1 LDIMG
6 AKVVRDVEPGEII
19 AVDADGVRS
28 IKPFPPTPQTRCV
41 FEYVYFA
48 RPDSAIFGGSVD
60 RARRGLGRALAREAP
75 APGADLVF
83 AVPDSANAAALGYA
97 EESGLQLEHAL
108 IRNHYIGRTFIQP
121 SHGERIS
128 KVRVKYN
135 PVHEVLQ
142 GKSVVMIDDSIVRGT
157 TTRGLVSLVRAA
169 GAREVHMR
177 VASPP
182 IKGPCYYGIDIP
194 TRNELIAVG
203 RSVDEI
209 AQTIG
214 VDSLAYLSLDGM
226 LTAMPDGPGGF
237 CHACFSGQ
245 YPVKPPRNLDEDRS
259 RTSTPISVPA
269 V

>member
-1 LDIMG
+1 M
-6 AKVVRDVEPGEII
+6 
-19 AVDADGVRS
+19 
-28 IKPFPPTPQTRCV
+28 
-41 FEYVYFA
+41 YFA
-48 RPDSAIFGGSVD
+48 RPDSTIFSGSVD
-60 RARRGLGRALAREAP
+60 RARRALGRALAKEAP

-83 AVPDSANAAALGYA
+83 AVPDSSIAAALGYS
-97 EESGLQLEHAL
+97 EEAGLRLEHAL

-121 SHGERIS
+121 TQEGRNS

-135 PVHEVLQ
+135 PVHEVLA

-157 TTRGLVSLVRAA
+157 TTRGLVALVRAA

-182 IKGPCYYGIDIP
+182 ITGPCYYGIDIP
-194 TRNELIAVG
+194 TRKELIAANKTVP
-203 RSVDEI
+203 EI

-226 LTAMPDGPGGF
+226 LNAVPGGPDGF

-245 YPVKPPRNLDEDRS
+245 YPITPPRRADVNRAG
-259 RTSTPISVPA
+259 RTD
-269 V
+269 